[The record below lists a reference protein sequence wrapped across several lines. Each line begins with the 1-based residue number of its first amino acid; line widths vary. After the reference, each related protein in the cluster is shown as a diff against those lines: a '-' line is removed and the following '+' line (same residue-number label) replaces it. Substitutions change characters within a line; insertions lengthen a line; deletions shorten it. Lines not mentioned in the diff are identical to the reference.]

1 MTAWTADDGTLIN
14 YETYGWDTGQK
25 ETLLLL
31 PGLLGS
37 IASQWRGF
45 IQPLAADFRLILMDL
60 RGHGRSQNQ
69 AAGLQPERMLQD
81 VAGLLD
87 ALQVEF
93 VHTAGYSLGGYLG
106 LMLALN
112 QPRRVSTLLMHGTK
126 FFWTREAA
134 ATMRQQLDPDTMAT
148 RVPAYADQLVQEH
161 GARQWRVL
169 VRQAADLVNL
179 LTEKGLT
186 ERMASHAQ
194 CPILVSVGE
203 RDELVPIAEAQRLSR
218 LLPRGELLVLPG
230 VRHPFQTL
238 RPVPLLPMM
247 QHFHKAA
254 YRR

>member
-1 MTAWTADDGTLIN
+1 MATWTADDGTQIN
-14 YETYGWDTGQK
+14 YETYGWDAGQK

-37 IASQWRGF
+37 IAGQWRGF

-69 AAGLQPERMLQD
+69 APGLQPERMLQD

-93 VHTAGYSLGGYLG
+93 VHVAGYSLGGYLG

-112 QPRRVSTLLMHGTK
+112 QSRRVSTLLMHGTK
-126 FFWTREAA
+126 FYWTGEAA
-134 ATMRQQLDPDTMAT
+134 AKMRQQLDPDTMAVK
-148 RVPAYADQLVQEH
+148 VPAYADQLVQEH

-169 VRQAADLVNL
+169 VRQAADLTVL
-179 LTEKGLT
+179 LAEKGLT

-194 CPILVSVGE
+194 CPIIVSVGE

-230 VRHPFQTL
+230 VRHPFQTVRL
-238 RPVPLLPMM
+238 IPLLPMM
-247 QHFHKAA
+247 QHFHRTA